1 MTITL
6 DPTIED
12 KLRAEAQARG
22 VPAEEYVR
30 ELLEEHFASPVKS
43 GGEREA
49 QQSNSLKPLLILEGS
64 VPRLTKDELY

>member
-6 DPTIED
+6 DPTTEE
-12 KLRAEAQARG
+12 KLRAEAQVRG

-30 ELLEEHFASPVKS
+30 ELLEERFALPTKIE
-43 GGEREA
+43 GESE
-49 QQSNSLKPLLILEGS
+49 QSSSLKPLLILEGS